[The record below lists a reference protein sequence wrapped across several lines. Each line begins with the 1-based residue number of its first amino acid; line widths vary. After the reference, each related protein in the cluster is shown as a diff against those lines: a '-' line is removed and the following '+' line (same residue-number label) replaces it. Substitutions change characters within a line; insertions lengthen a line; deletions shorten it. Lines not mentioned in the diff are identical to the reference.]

1 MLQEYKDI
9 MTVLDVA
16 EALSVGKNRIYEL
29 LESGELK
36 AFRLGKVWK
45 IPKVAVQEYILTQS
59 HLNSTQNLSGFI
71 EI

>member
-59 HLNSTQNLSGFI
+59 HLN
-71 EI
+71 